1 MIHGAVPKNINTAV
15 NNEEKTLVVSG
26 MIDYCV
32 MIKKETVCRYNE
44 KTEAFEHTIPVNG
57 ISETSSADINVTSVD
72 CSYTITSSNS
82 ISIKADL
89 RITGNVFLSSSCEAV
104 TEVNFDGSV
113 KKVRDGDYALKLYY
127 GVEGEDIWEIAKR
140 YSIFCQIYLGRK
152 RLRRRT
158 VTRAVCC

>member
-1 MIHGAVPKNINTAV
+1 
-15 NNEEKTLVVSG
+15 

-32 MIKKETVCRYNE
+32 MIKNETGMPAIIE

-140 YSIFCQIYLGRK
+140 YSTSVRSIMEENDLDEE
-152 RLRRRT
+152 RLT
-158 VTRAVCC
+158 KSGMLLIPIV